1 MATDDLVSRVKRDNA
16 LAQRVRCGGCSI
28 PMAQNGGPV
37 TEANLVKV
45 KNKKLSNTDTAAVG
59 FLCNTCLNTPARK
72 EEGPRTAV
80 FVSETTDTIGEIFYD
95 NLVDFRDPATE
106 AVTMAGSDKEVFR
119 STTTGKLTKRE
130 K

>member
-1 MATDDLVSRVKRDNA
+1 MADDLVSRVKKDNA

-28 PMAQNGGPV
+28 PMAQNGGPI

-45 KNKKLSNTDTAAVG
+45 KNKKISNTNTAVG
-59 FLCNTCLNTPARK
+59 FLCNTCLDTPARK

-80 FVSETTDTIGEIFYD
+80 FVSETTDAIGEIFYD
-95 NLVDFRDPATE
+95 NLVDFREVGAEP
-106 AVTMAGSDKEVFR
+106 VTMAGTDKEVFR
-119 STTTGKLTKRE
+119 STTTGKLIKKE